1 MKIARRIEEAAGFA
15 PSAVTI
21 GNFDGVHLGHQ
32 HLFEEAVRAASE
44 ARARPTVLTFDPHPA
59 RVVAPDRAP
68 GLLTPIEERCRLIE
82 QYGIAQVL
90 ILPFD
95 ETLAR
100 RSPEEFVREILVQTL
115 GTKIVLVGENF
126 RFGHKQSG
134 DTRLLARLGEQ
145 YGFETRI
152 VSAIRLRNRIVSSSE
167 VRKLIEAGRVSLAC
181 RMLKRPYA
189 LCGEVVRGHG
199 IGSKQVV
206 PTLNLRVSGEVLP
219 RRGVYIT
226 RTADV
231 DSSRQW
237 RSITNIGYRPTF
249 GGDSGL
255 SIETF
260 LLDPLEDPP
269 PGRIRVEFLHRV
281 REEKKFESPEA
292 LKSQVLRDVNRA
304 QSYFRRIPA

>member
-1 MKIARRIEEAAGFA
+1 MRRPKPRCRRTCGWPTTVWKSMLIHESSMKIARRIEEAAGFA

-134 DTRLLARLGEQ
+134 DTRLPDAEASLRAVRRGGSRPRDRIQAGGSHAEPPRLRRGASQARRLHHQHRGRGFFAPVAVDHQ
-145 YGFETRI
+145 YRLSADLRRRFRTEHRDVSPGSAGRPAAGKDPGG
-152 VSAIRLRNRIVSSSE
+152 VSAPRARGKKVRKPGGSE
-167 VRKLIEAGRVSLAC
+167 VAGAAR
-181 RMLKRPYA
+181 REPRPI
-189 LCGEVVRGHG
+189 LF
-199 IGSKQVV
+199 
-206 PTLNLRVSGEVLP
+206 PP
-219 RRGVYIT
+219 DPGVK
-226 RTADV
+226 
-231 DSSRQW
+231 
-237 RSITNIGYRPTF
+237 G
-249 GGDSGL
+249 
-255 SIETF
+255 
-260 LLDPLEDPP
+260 
-269 PGRIRVEFLHRV
+269 
-281 REEKKFESPEA
+281 
-292 LKSQVLRDVNRA
+292 
-304 QSYFRRIPA
+304 